1 MKFEDGHTVGIDLG
15 TSYSAIARLDDDG
28 EPVILENSQG
38 RPITPSILILGDDG
52 RVVVGPSP
60 ELVAEEAPERVV
72 LGIKRHMGDSKFE
85 LYHEGRRLTP
95 ELISSMILTKL
106 RQDAEQHIKPIRN
119 AVITVPY

>member
-15 TSYSAIARLDDDG
+15 TSYSSIARLDDDG

-60 ELVAEEAPERVV
+60 ELVAEESPERVV
-72 LGIKRHMGDSKFE
+72 LGIKRHMGNSRARPPVG
-85 LYHEGRRLTP
+85 GR
-95 ELISSMILTKL
+95 
-106 RQDAEQHIKPIRN
+106 
-119 AVITVPY
+119 Y